1 VKLLFDEQLS
11 SRLVESLADIYPESE
26 QILALGLGG
35 AGDGTVWD
43 YAKLHGLMIVSKDLD
58 FYDRSL
64 RVGAPPKVIWLRLG
78 NCTTAAVEMLLRNSE
93 QTLTR
98 FAASEESCLVLGR
111 R

>member
-1 VKLLFDEQLS
+1 VKLLFDENLAPE
-11 SRLVESLADIYPESE
+11 LVEALADSYPHSQHVHEN
-26 QILALGLGG
+26 GLG
-35 AGDGTVWD
+35 ASDDRDVWD
-43 YAKLHGLMIVSKDLD
+43 YARSSGFVIVTKDTD
-58 FYDRSL
+58 FYNRSL

-98 FAASEESCLVLGR
+98 FAASEESCLTLGR

>member
-1 VKLLFDEQLS
+1 MKLLFDEQLS

-64 RVGAPPKVIWLRLG
+64 RVRRSTEGDL
-78 NCTTAAVEMLLRNSE
+78 AAARKLHNRCCRNAVA
-93 QTLTR
+93 Q
-98 FAASEESCLVLGR
+98 
-111 R
+111 